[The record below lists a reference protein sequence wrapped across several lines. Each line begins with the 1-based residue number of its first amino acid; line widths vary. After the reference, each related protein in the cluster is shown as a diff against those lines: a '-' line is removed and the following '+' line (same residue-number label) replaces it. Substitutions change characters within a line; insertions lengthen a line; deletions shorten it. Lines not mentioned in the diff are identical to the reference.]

1 MEHNFI
7 TLGFNCV
14 PALILKDMGLRKY
27 SLPFDWN
34 YTNKRMIIQ
43 CIEDDFRKFHKK
55 LKLVLNNHWLED
67 EYGIQYPHDYPVNE
81 DGSIVD
87 NWETL
92 HNDVLLKYQRR
103 INRFKD
109 IMNNNAPI
117 IALYHGYVSLA
128 KVIKAYLANKY
139 NKQNIIFIV
148 CTYEKRYQNN
158 DKNIIIL
165 NVDTMEQARNKNYWE
180 NSIRFAIK
188 QTQTNIAP
196 SPVPKM
202 NMKFF

>member
-34 YTNKRMIIQ
+34 ITNKRIVIQ
-43 CIEDDFRKFHKK
+43 CIEDDFRKFHKN
-55 LKLVLNNHWLED
+55 LHFVLNKHWLED
-67 EYGIQYPHDYPVNE
+67 EYGIQYPHDYPLND

-87 NWETL
+87 NWETF

-109 IMNNNAPI
+109 IMNSNKPI
-117 IALYHGYVSLA
+117 IALYHGYVSIA
-128 KVIKAYLANKY
+128 KVIKTYLANKY
-139 NKQNIIFIV
+139 NKHNIIFIV
-148 CTYEKRYQNN
+148 CTYEKKYQNN
-158 DKNIIIL
+158 DKNLIIL
-165 NVDTMEQARNKNYWE
+165 NVETAEQARNKKYWE
-180 NSIRFAIK
+180 NCIQFAIK
-188 QTQTNIAP
+188 QAQTNIAP